1 MRMPQKLRKR
11 KGMSGL
17 WYRRRN
23 SGKEGSPK
31 GKQMHW
37 VKYSKKLDASIR
49 AKETAPKGSAYKHM
63 GDRRRGMRSK
73 SKDFKL
79 FAYNV

>member
-11 KGMSGL
+11 KGKSGL

-31 GKQMHW
+31 GKHMHW
-37 VKYSKKLDASIR
+37 VKYSKKLDASIM
-49 AKETAPKGSAYKHM
+49 AKTEAPKGSAYKHM
-63 GDRRRGMRSK
+63 GDRRRGLSSK
-73 SKDFKL
+73 SKTYRL
-79 FAYNV
+79 FSDTV